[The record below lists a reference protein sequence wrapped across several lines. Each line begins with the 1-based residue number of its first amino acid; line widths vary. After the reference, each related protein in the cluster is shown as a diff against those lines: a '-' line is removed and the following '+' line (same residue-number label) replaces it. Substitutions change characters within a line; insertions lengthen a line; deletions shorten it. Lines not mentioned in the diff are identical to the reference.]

1 MQKNTNM
8 KWSVKMTETNKN
20 LFDDLIDDPFKDSSN
35 ELAAQKS
42 EVTEQQTKSDVTST
56 YEKSFSDEDQR
67 KINEIAKQIK
77 PLDNDGL
84 LLYGQQAQSKLSQF
98 SHQMLTQV
106 QSKDVGPIGSSLRNL
121 MNKLKEV
128 NPDELQKQNKSR
140 LKRIF
145 RRAERSVNE
154 MFSKYQS
161 VGAQV
166 DRISVELQKSQN
178 MLMKD
183 VGLLDQLYE
192 ENKAYFDALNI
203 YIAAAEK
210 KRDELKQN
218 DLVEL
223 ENKVK
228 SSNNQMD
235 VQELADLQ
243 QYINRLEK
251 RIYDLQLSR
260 QITLQSAPQI
270 RMIQNINQ
278 TLAEKIQ
285 SSILTSIPLWKNQMA
300 IALTLLRQQGA
311 SEAQKKVTDTTNE
324 LLLKNSEM
332 LKQNAVRTA
341 EENERGI
348 VDIETLKTTQTNIVD
363 TIQETLRIQED
374 GTRKRQQA
382 EQELQT
388 LEQDLKTKL
397 LQLKDEQHQ
406 LRNTFK
412 S

>member
-1 MQKNTNM
+1 
-8 KWSVKMTETNKN
+8 MTETNKN
-20 LFDDLIDDPFKDSSN
+20 LFDDLIDDPFKDSS
-35 ELAAQKS
+35 EALTIQTS
-42 EVTEQQTKSDVTST
+42 EITEQQTPFDVTST
-56 YEKSFSDEDQR
+56 YEKTFSDEDQR
-67 KINEIAKQIK
+67 KIDEIAKQIK

-84 LLYGQQAQSKLSQF
+84 LLYGQQAQNKLSQF

-106 QSKDVGPIGSSLRNL
+106 QSKDVGPIGNSLRNL

-128 NPDELQKQNKSR
+128 NPDELQKQNQSR

-210 KRDELKQN
+210 KRDELKQHN
-218 DLVEL
+218 LVEL
-223 ENKVK
+223 EQKVK
-228 SSNNQMD
+228 ASNNQMD

-332 LKQNAVRTA
+332 LKQNAIRTA

-382 EQELQT
+382 EQELQS

-397 LQLKDEQHQ
+397 LQLKDEQQQ

>member
-1 MQKNTNM
+1 
-8 KWSVKMTETNKN
+8 MTETNKN
-20 LFDDLIDDPFKDSSN
+20 LFDDLIDDPFKDSS
-35 ELAAQKS
+35 EALTPQTS
-42 EVTEQQTKSDVTST
+42 EITEQQTPSDVTST
-56 YEKSFSDEDQR
+56 YEKTFSDEDQR
-67 KINEIAKQIK
+67 RIDEIAKQIK

-84 LLYGQQAQSKLSQF
+84 LLYGQQAQNKLSQF

-106 QSKDVGPIGSSLRNL
+106 QSKDVGPIGNSLRNL

-128 NPDELQKQNKSR
+128 NPDELQKQNQSR

-210 KRDELKQN
+210 KRDELKQHN
-218 DLVEL
+218 LVDLEQ
-223 ENKVK
+223 KVK
-228 SSNNQMD
+228 ASNNQMD

-300 IALTLLRQQGA
+300 IALSLLRQQGA

-332 LKQNAVRTA
+332 LKQNAIRTA

-382 EQELQT
+382 EQELQS

-397 LQLKDEQHQ
+397 LQLKDEQQQ

>member
-1 MQKNTNM
+1 
-8 KWSVKMTETNKN
+8 MTETNKN
-20 LFDDLIDDPFKDSSN
+20 LFDDLIDDPFKDSS
-35 ELAAQKS
+35 EALTPQTS
-42 EVTEQQTKSDVTST
+42 EITEQQTPSDVTST
-56 YEKSFSDEDQR
+56 YEKTFSDENQR
-67 KINEIAKQIK
+67 KIDEIAKQIK

-84 LLYGQQAQSKLSQF
+84 LLYGQQAQNKLSQF

-106 QSKDVGPIGSSLRNL
+106 QSKDVGPIGNSLRNL

-128 NPDELQKQNKSR
+128 NPDELQKQNQSR

-210 KRDELKQN
+210 KRDELKQHN
-218 DLVEL
+218 LVEL
-223 ENKVK
+223 EQKVK
-228 SSNNQMD
+228 ASNNQMD

-332 LKQNAVRTA
+332 LKQNAIRTA

-382 EQELQT
+382 EQELQS

-397 LQLKDEQHQ
+397 LQLKDEQQQ

>member
-1 MQKNTNM
+1 
-8 KWSVKMTETNKN
+8 MTETNKN
-20 LFDDLIDDPFKDSSN
+20 LFDDLIDDPFKDSS
-35 ELAAQKS
+35 EALTPQTS
-42 EVTEQQTKSDVTST
+42 EITEQQTPSDVTST
-56 YEKSFSDEDQR
+56 YEKTFSDEDQR
-67 KINEIAKQIK
+67 RIDEIAKQIK

-84 LLYGQQAQSKLSQF
+84 LLYGQQAQNKLSQF

-106 QSKDVGPIGSSLRNL
+106 QSKDVGPIGNSLRNL

-128 NPDELQKQNKSR
+128 NPDELQKQNQSR

-183 VGLLDQLYE
+183 VSLLDQLYE

-210 KRDELKQN
+210 KRDELKQHN
-218 DLVEL
+218 LVEL
-223 ENKVK
+223 EQKVK
-228 SSNNQMD
+228 ASNNQMD

-332 LKQNAVRTA
+332 LKQNAIRTA

-382 EQELQT
+382 EQELQS

-397 LQLKDEQHQ
+397 LQLKDEQQQ

>member
-1 MQKNTNM
+1 M
-8 KWSVKMTETNKN
+8 
-20 LFDDLIDDPFKDSSN
+20 
-35 ELAAQKS
+35 
-42 EVTEQQTKSDVTST
+42 
-56 YEKSFSDEDQR
+56 R
-67 KINEIAKQIK
+67 
-77 PLDNDGL
+77 
-84 LLYGQQAQSKLSQF
+84 
-98 SHQMLTQV
+98 
-106 QSKDVGPIGSSLRNL
+106 
-121 MNKLKEV
+121 
-128 NPDELQKQNKSR
+128 
-140 LKRIF
+140 
-145 RRAERSVNE
+145 
-154 MFSKYQS
+154 
-161 VGAQV
+161 
-166 DRISVELQKSQN
+166 
-178 MLMKD
+178 D

-203 YIAAAEK
+203 YIAAAEQ

-223 ENKVK
+223 EKKVK
-228 SSNNQMD
+228 ASNNQMD
-235 VQELADLQ
+235 VQDLADLQ

-332 LKQNAVRTA
+332 LKQNAIRTA

-382 EQELQT
+382 EQELQS

-397 LQLKDEQHQ
+397 LQLKDEQQQ

>member
-1 MQKNTNM
+1 
-8 KWSVKMTETNKN
+8 MTETNKN
-20 LFDDLIDDPFKDSSN
+20 LFDDLIDDPFKDSS
-35 ELAAQKS
+35 EALTPQTS
-42 EVTEQQTKSDVTST
+42 EITEQQTPSDVTST
-56 YEKSFSDEDQR
+56 YEKTFSDEDQR
-67 KINEIAKQIK
+67 RIDEIAKQIK

-84 LLYGQQAQSKLSQF
+84 LLYGQQAQNKLSQF

-106 QSKDVGPIGSSLRNL
+106 QSNDVGPIGNSLRNL

-128 NPDELQKQNKSR
+128 NPDELQKQNQSR

-210 KRDELKQN
+210 KRDELKQHN
-218 DLVEL
+218 LVDLEQ
-223 ENKVK
+223 KVK
-228 SSNNQMD
+228 ASNNQMD

-332 LKQNAVRTA
+332 LKQNAIRTA

-363 TIQETLRIQED
+363 TIQETLRIQEN

-382 EQELQT
+382 EQELQS

-397 LQLKDEQHQ
+397 LQLKDEQQQ

>member
-1 MQKNTNM
+1 
-8 KWSVKMTETNKN
+8 MTETNKN
-20 LFDDLIDDPFKDSSN
+20 LFDDLIDDPFKDSS
-35 ELAAQKS
+35 EALTPQTS
-42 EVTEQQTKSDVTST
+42 EITEQQTPSDVTST
-56 YEKSFSDEDQR
+56 YEKTFSDEDQR
-67 KINEIAKQIK
+67 RIDEIAKQIK

-84 LLYGQQAQSKLSQF
+84 LLYGQQAQNKLSQF

-106 QSKDVGPIGSSLRNL
+106 QSKDVGPIGNSLRNL

-128 NPDELQKQNKSR
+128 NPDELQKQNQSR

-210 KRDELKQN
+210 KRDELKKHN
-218 DLVEL
+218 LVEL
-223 ENKVK
+223 EQKVK
-228 SSNNQMD
+228 VSNNQMD

-332 LKQNAVRTA
+332 LKQNAIRTA

-382 EQELQT
+382 EQELQS

-397 LQLKDEQHQ
+397 LQLKDEQQQ

>member
-1 MQKNTNM
+1 MNM
-8 KWSVKMTETNKN
+8 KWSVTMTETNKN
-20 LFDDLIDDPFKDSSN
+20 LFDDLIDDPFKDSS
-35 ELAAQKS
+35 EALTPQTS
-42 EVTEQQTKSDVTST
+42 EITEQQTPSDVTST
-56 YEKSFSDEDQR
+56 YEKTFSDEDQR
-67 KINEIAKQIK
+67 KIDEIAKQIK

-84 LLYGQQAQSKLSQF
+84 LLYGQQAQNKLSQF

-106 QSKDVGPIGSSLRNL
+106 QSKDVGPIGNSLRNL

-128 NPDELQKQNKSR
+128 NPDELQKQNQSR

-210 KRDELKQN
+210 KRDELKQHN
-218 DLVEL
+218 LVEL
-223 ENKVK
+223 EQKVK
-228 SSNNQMD
+228 ASNNQMD

-332 LKQNAVRTA
+332 LKQNAIRTA

-382 EQELQT
+382 EQELQS

-397 LQLKDEQHQ
+397 LQLKDEQQQ

>member
-1 MQKNTNM
+1 M
-8 KWSVKMTETNKN
+8 KWSVTMTETNKN
-20 LFDDLIDDPFKDSSN
+20 LFDDLIDDPFKDSS
-35 ELAAQKS
+35 EALTPQTS
-42 EVTEQQTKSDVTST
+42 EITEQQTPSDVTST
-56 YEKSFSDEDQR
+56 YEKTFSDEDQR
-67 KINEIAKQIK
+67 RIDEIAKQIK

-84 LLYGQQAQSKLSQF
+84 LLYGQQAQNKLSQF

-106 QSKDVGPIGSSLRNL
+106 QSKDVGPIGNSLRNL

-128 NPDELQKQNKSR
+128 NPDELQKQNQSR

-210 KRDELKQN
+210 KRDELKQHN
-218 DLVEL
+218 LVEL
-223 ENKVK
+223 EQKVK
-228 SSNNQMD
+228 ASNNQMD

-332 LKQNAVRTA
+332 LKQNAIRTA

-382 EQELQT
+382 EQELQS

-397 LQLKDEQHQ
+397 LQLKDEQQQ

>member
-1 MQKNTNM
+1 
-8 KWSVKMTETNKN
+8 
-20 LFDDLIDDPFKDSSN
+20 
-35 ELAAQKS
+35 
-42 EVTEQQTKSDVTST
+42 
-56 YEKSFSDEDQR
+56 
-67 KINEIAKQIK
+67 
-77 PLDNDGL
+77 
-84 LLYGQQAQSKLSQF
+84 
-98 SHQMLTQV
+98 
-106 QSKDVGPIGSSLRNL
+106 
-121 MNKLKEV
+121 
-128 NPDELQKQNKSR
+128 
-140 LKRIF
+140 
-145 RRAERSVNE
+145 
-154 MFSKYQS
+154 
-161 VGAQV
+161 
-166 DRISVELQKSQN
+166 
-178 MLMKD
+178 
-183 VGLLDQLYE
+183 GLLDQLYE

-210 KRDELKQN
+210 KRDELKQHN
-218 DLVEL
+218 LVEL
-223 ENKVK
+223 EQKVK
-228 SSNNQMD
+228 ASNNQMD

-332 LKQNAVRTA
+332 LKQNAIRTA

-382 EQELQT
+382 EQELQS

-397 LQLKDEQHQ
+397 LQLKDEQQQ

>member
-1 MQKNTNM
+1 MNM
-8 KWSVKMTETNKN
+8 KWSVTMTETNKN
-20 LFDDLIDDPFKDSSN
+20 LFDDLIDDPFKDSS
-35 ELAAQKS
+35 EALTPQTS
-42 EVTEQQTKSDVTST
+42 EITEQQTPSDVTST
-56 YEKSFSDEDQR
+56 YEKTFSDEDQR
-67 KINEIAKQIK
+67 RIDEIAKQIK

-84 LLYGQQAQSKLSQF
+84 LLYGQQAQNKLSQF

-106 QSKDVGPIGSSLRNL
+106 QSKDVGPIGNSLRNL

-128 NPDELQKQNKSR
+128 NPDELQKQNQSR

-210 KRDELKQN
+210 KRDELKQHN
-218 DLVEL
+218 LVDLEQ
-223 ENKVK
+223 KVK
-228 SSNNQMD
+228 ASNNQMD

-332 LKQNAVRTA
+332 LKQNAIRTA

-382 EQELQT
+382 EQELQS

-397 LQLKDEQHQ
+397 LQLKDEQQQ

>member
-1 MQKNTNM
+1 
-8 KWSVKMTETNKN
+8 MTETNKN
-20 LFDDLIDDPFKDSSN
+20 LFDDLIDDPFKDSS
-35 ELAAQKS
+35 EALTPQTS
-42 EVTEQQTKSDVTST
+42 EITEQQTPSDVTST
-56 YEKSFSDEDQR
+56 YEKTFSDEDQR
-67 KINEIAKQIK
+67 KIDEIAKQIK

-84 LLYGQQAQSKLSQF
+84 LLYGQQAQNKLSQF

-106 QSKDVGPIGSSLRNL
+106 QSKDVGPIGNSLRNL

-128 NPDELQKQNKSR
+128 NPDELQKQNQSR

-145 RRAERSVNE
+145 RRAERSVNG

-210 KRDELKQN
+210 KRDELKQHN
-218 DLVEL
+218 LLEL
-223 ENKVK
+223 EQKVK
-228 SSNNQMD
+228 ASNNQMD

-332 LKQNAVRTA
+332 LKQNAIRTA

-382 EQELQT
+382 EQELQS

-397 LQLKDEQHQ
+397 LQLKDEQQQ

>member
-1 MQKNTNM
+1 
-8 KWSVKMTETNKN
+8 MTETNKN
-20 LFDDLIDDPFKDSSN
+20 LFDDLIDDPFKDSS
-35 ELAAQKS
+35 EALTPQTS
-42 EVTEQQTKSDVTST
+42 EITEQQTPSDVTST
-56 YEKSFSDEDQR
+56 YEKTFSDEDQR
-67 KINEIAKQIK
+67 RIDEIAKQIK

-84 LLYGQQAQSKLSQF
+84 LLYGQQAQNKLSQF

-106 QSKDVGPIGSSLRNL
+106 QSKDVGPIGNSLRNL

-128 NPDELQKQNKSR
+128 NPDELQKQNQSR

-210 KRDELKQN
+210 KRDELKQHN
-218 DLVEL
+218 LVDLEQ
-223 ENKVK
+223 KVK
-228 SSNNQMD
+228 ASNNQMD
-235 VQELADLQ
+235 VQKLADLQ

-332 LKQNAVRTA
+332 LKQNAIRTA

-382 EQELQT
+382 EQELQS

-397 LQLKDEQHQ
+397 LQLKDEQQQ

>member
-1 MQKNTNM
+1 
-8 KWSVKMTETNKN
+8 MTETNKN
-20 LFDDLIDDPFKDSSN
+20 LFDDLIDDPFKDSS
-35 ELAAQKS
+35 EALTPQTS
-42 EVTEQQTKSDVTST
+42 EITEQQTPSDVTST
-56 YEKSFSDEDQR
+56 YEKTFSDEDQR
-67 KINEIAKQIK
+67 RIDEIAKQIK

-84 LLYGQQAQSKLSQF
+84 LLYGQQAQNKLSQF

-106 QSKDVGPIGSSLRNL
+106 QSKDVGPIGNSLRNL

-128 NPDELQKQNKSR
+128 NPDELQKQNQSR

-210 KRDELKQN
+210 KRDELKQHN
-218 DLVEL
+218 LVDLEQ
-223 ENKVK
+223 KVK
-228 SSNNQMD
+228 ASNNQMD

-332 LKQNAVRTA
+332 LKQNAIRTA

-382 EQELQT
+382 EQELQS

-397 LQLKDEQHQ
+397 LQLKDEQQQ

>member
-1 MQKNTNM
+1 
-8 KWSVKMTETNKN
+8 MTEMNKN

>member
-1 MQKNTNM
+1 
-8 KWSVKMTETNKN
+8 MTETNKN
-20 LFDDLIDDPFKDSSN
+20 LFDDLIDDPFKDSS
-35 ELAAQKS
+35 EALTPQTS
-42 EVTEQQTKSDVTST
+42 EITEQQTPSDVTST
-56 YEKSFSDEDQR
+56 YEKTFSDEDQR
-67 KINEIAKQIK
+67 KIDEIAKQIK

-84 LLYGQQAQSKLSQF
+84 LLYGQQAQNKLSQF

-106 QSKDVGPIGSSLRNL
+106 QSKDVGPIGNSLRNL

-128 NPDELQKQNKSR
+128 NPDELQKQNQSR

-210 KRDELKQN
+210 KRDELKQHN
-218 DLVEL
+218 LVDLEQ
-223 ENKVK
+223 KVK
-228 SSNNQMD
+228 ASNNQMD

-251 RIYDLQLSR
+251 RIYGLQLSR

-332 LKQNAVRTA
+332 LKQNAIRTA

-382 EQELQT
+382 EQELQS

-397 LQLKDEQHQ
+397 LQLKDEQQQ

>member
-1 MQKNTNM
+1 
-8 KWSVKMTETNKN
+8 MTETNKN

-406 LRNTFK
+406 LRKTFK

>member
-1 MQKNTNM
+1 
-8 KWSVKMTETNKN
+8 MTETNKN

-35 ELAAQKS
+35 EITPQEAQ
-42 EVTEQQTKSDVTST
+42 ENEQSGQSDVTST
-56 YEKSFSDEDQR
+56 YEKNFSDEDQR

-84 LLYGQQAQSKLSQF
+84 LLYGQQAQNKLSQF
-98 SHQMLTQV
+98 SHQMLNQV

-128 NPDELQKQNKSR
+128 NPDELQKQNQSR

-145 RRAERSVNE
+145 KRAERSVNE

-178 MLMKD
+178 MLRKD

-203 YIAAAEK
+203 YIAAAEQ

-223 ENKVK
+223 EKKVK
-228 SSNNQMD
+228 ASNNQMD
-235 VQELADLQ
+235 VQDLADLQ

-332 LKQNAVRTA
+332 LKQNAIRTA

-374 GTRKRQQA
+374 GTRKREQA
-382 EQELQT
+382 EQELQS

-397 LQLKDEQHQ
+397 LQLKDEQQQ

>member
-1 MQKNTNM
+1 MNM
-8 KWSVKMTETNKN
+8 KWSVTMTETNKN
-20 LFDDLIDDPFKDSSN
+20 LFDDLIDDPFKDSS
-35 ELAAQKS
+35 EALTPQTS
-42 EVTEQQTKSDVTST
+42 EITEQQTPSDVTST
-56 YEKSFSDEDQR
+56 YEKTFSDEDQR
-67 KINEIAKQIK
+67 KIAEIAKQIK

-84 LLYGQQAQSKLSQF
+84 LLYGQQAQNKLSQF

-106 QSKDVGPIGSSLRNL
+106 QSKDVGPIGNSLRNL

-128 NPDELQKQNKSR
+128 NPDELQKQNQSR

-210 KRDELKQN
+210 KRDELKQHN
-218 DLVEL
+218 LVEL
-223 ENKVK
+223 EQKVK
-228 SSNNQMD
+228 ASNNQMD

-332 LKQNAVRTA
+332 LKQNAIRTA

-382 EQELQT
+382 EQELQS

-397 LQLKDEQHQ
+397 LQLKDEQQQ

>member
-1 MQKNTNM
+1 
-8 KWSVKMTETNKN
+8 MTETNKN
-20 LFDDLIDDPFKDSSN
+20 LFDDLIDDPFKDSS
-35 ELAAQKS
+35 EALTPQTS
-42 EVTEQQTKSDVTST
+42 EITEQQTPSDVTST
-56 YEKSFSDEDQR
+56 YEKTFSDEDQR
-67 KINEIAKQIK
+67 KIDEIAKQIK

-84 LLYGQQAQSKLSQF
+84 LLYGQQAQNKLSQF

-106 QSKDVGPIGSSLRNL
+106 QSKDVGPIGNSLRNL

-128 NPDELQKQNKSR
+128 NPDELQKQNQSR

-210 KRDELKQN
+210 KRDELKKHN
-218 DLVEL
+218 LVEL
-223 ENKVK
+223 EQKVK
-228 SSNNQMD
+228 ASNNQMD

-332 LKQNAVRTA
+332 LKQNAIRTA

-382 EQELQT
+382 EQELQS

-397 LQLKDEQHQ
+397 LQLKDEQQQ

>member
-1 MQKNTNM
+1 
-8 KWSVKMTETNKN
+8 MTETNKN
-20 LFDDLIDDPFKDSSN
+20 LFDDLIDDPFKDSS
-35 ELAAQKS
+35 EALTPQTS
-42 EVTEQQTKSDVTST
+42 EITEQQTPSDVTST
-56 YEKSFSDEDQR
+56 YEKTFSDEDQR
-67 KINEIAKQIK
+67 KIDEIAKQIK

-84 LLYGQQAQSKLSQF
+84 LLYGQQAQNKLSQF

-106 QSKDVGPIGSSLRNL
+106 QSKDVGPIGNSLRNL

-128 NPDELQKQNKSR
+128 NPDELQKQNQSR

-218 DLVEL
+218 NLVEL
-223 ENKVK
+223 EQKVK
-228 SSNNQMD
+228 ASNNQMD

-332 LKQNAVRTA
+332 LKQNAIRTA

-382 EQELQT
+382 EQELQS

-397 LQLKDEQHQ
+397 LQLKDEQQQ

>member
-1 MQKNTNM
+1 
-8 KWSVKMTETNKN
+8 MTETNKN
-20 LFDDLIDDPFKDSSN
+20 LFDDLIDDPFKDSS
-35 ELAAQKS
+35 EALTPQTS
-42 EVTEQQTKSDVTST
+42 EITEQQTPSDVTST
-56 YEKSFSDEDQR
+56 YEKTFSDEDQR
-67 KINEIAKQIK
+67 RIDEIAKQIK

-84 LLYGQQAQSKLSQF
+84 LLYGQQAQNKLSQF

-106 QSKDVGPIGSSLRNL
+106 QSKDVGPIGNSLRNL

-128 NPDELQKQNKSR
+128 NPDELQKQNQSR

-210 KRDELKQN
+210 KRDELKQHN
-218 DLVEL
+218 LVEL
-223 ENKVK
+223 EQKVK
-228 SSNNQMD
+228 ASNNQID

-332 LKQNAVRTA
+332 LKQNAIRTA

-382 EQELQT
+382 EQELQS

-397 LQLKDEQHQ
+397 LQLKDEQQQ

>member
-1 MQKNTNM
+1 
-8 KWSVKMTETNKN
+8 MTETNKN
-20 LFDDLIDDPFKDSSN
+20 LFDDLIDDPFKDSS
-35 ELAAQKS
+35 EALTPQTS
-42 EVTEQQTKSDVTST
+42 EITEQQTPSDVTST
-56 YEKSFSDEDQR
+56 YEKTFSDEDQR
-67 KINEIAKQIK
+67 KIDEIAKQIK

-84 LLYGQQAQSKLSQF
+84 LLYGQQAQNKLSQF

-106 QSKDVGPIGSSLRNL
+106 QSKDVGPIGNSLRNL

-128 NPDELQKQNKSR
+128 NPDELQKQNQFR

-210 KRDELKQN
+210 KRDELKQHN
-218 DLVEL
+218 LVEL
-223 ENKVK
+223 EQKVK
-228 SSNNQMD
+228 ASNNQMD

-332 LKQNAVRTA
+332 LKQNAIRTA

-382 EQELQT
+382 EQELQS

-397 LQLKDEQHQ
+397 LQLKDEQQ
-406 LRNTFK
+406 QMRNTFK

>member
-1 MQKNTNM
+1 MNM
-8 KWSVKMTETNKN
+8 KWSVTMTETNKN
-20 LFDDLIDDPFKDSSN
+20 LFDDLIDDPFKDSS
-35 ELAAQKS
+35 EALTPQTS
-42 EVTEQQTKSDVTST
+42 EITEQQTPSDVTST
-56 YEKSFSDEDQR
+56 YEKTFSDEDQR
-67 KINEIAKQIK
+67 KIDEIAKQIK

-84 LLYGQQAQSKLSQF
+84 LLYGQQAQNKLSQF

-106 QSKDVGPIGSSLRNL
+106 QSKDVGPIGNSLRNL

-128 NPDELQKQNKSR
+128 NPDELQKQNQSR

-210 KRDELKQN
+210 KRDELKQHN
-218 DLVEL
+218 LVEL
-223 ENKVK
+223 EQKVK
-228 SSNNQMD
+228 ASNNQMD

-332 LKQNAVRTA
+332 LKQNAIRTA

-382 EQELQT
+382 EQELQS
-388 LEQDLKTKL
+388 LEQDLKIKL
-397 LQLKDEQHQ
+397 LQLKDEQQQ

>member
-1 MQKNTNM
+1 M
-8 KWSVKMTETNKN
+8 KWSVTMTETNKN
-20 LFDDLIDDPFKDSSN
+20 LFDDLIDNPFKDSS
-35 ELAAQKS
+35 EALTPQTS
-42 EVTEQQTKSDVTST
+42 EITEQQTPSDVTST
-56 YEKSFSDEDQR
+56 YEKTFSDEDQR
-67 KINEIAKQIK
+67 RIDEIAKQIK

-84 LLYGQQAQSKLSQF
+84 LLYGQQAQNKLSQF

-106 QSKDVGPIGSSLRNL
+106 QSKDVGPIGNSLRNL

-128 NPDELQKQNKSR
+128 NPDELQKQNQSR

-210 KRDELKQN
+210 KRDELKQHN
-218 DLVEL
+218 LVDLEQ
-223 ENKVK
+223 KVK
-228 SSNNQMD
+228 ASNNQMD

-332 LKQNAVRTA
+332 LKQNAIRTA

-382 EQELQT
+382 EQELQS

-397 LQLKDEQHQ
+397 LQLKDEQQQ

>member
-1 MQKNTNM
+1 MNM
-8 KWSVKMTETNKN
+8 KWSVTMTETNKN
-20 LFDDLIDDPFKDSSN
+20 LFDDLIDDPFKDSS
-35 ELAAQKS
+35 EALTPQTS
-42 EVTEQQTKSDVTST
+42 EVAEQQTPSDVTST
-56 YEKSFSDEDQR
+56 YEKTFSDEDQR
-67 KINEIAKQIK
+67 RIDEIAKQIK

-84 LLYGQQAQSKLSQF
+84 LLYGQQAQNKLSQF

-106 QSKDVGPIGSSLRNL
+106 QSKDVGPIGNSLRNL

-128 NPDELQKQNKSR
+128 NPDELQKQNQSR

-210 KRDELKQN
+210 KRDELKQHN
-218 DLVEL
+218 LVEL
-223 ENKVK
+223 EQKVK
-228 SSNNQMD
+228 ASNNQMD

-332 LKQNAVRTA
+332 LKQNAIRTA

-382 EQELQT
+382 EQELQS

-397 LQLKDEQHQ
+397 LQLKDEQQQ

>member
-1 MQKNTNM
+1 M
-8 KWSVKMTETNKN
+8 KWSVTMTETNKN
-20 LFDDLIDDPFKDSSN
+20 LFDDLIDDPFKDSS
-35 ELAAQKS
+35 EALTPQTS
-42 EVTEQQTKSDVTST
+42 EITEQQTPSDVTST
-56 YEKSFSDEDQR
+56 YEKTFSDEDQR
-67 KINEIAKQIK
+67 KIDEIAKQIK

-84 LLYGQQAQSKLSQF
+84 LLYGQQAQNKLSQF

-106 QSKDVGPIGSSLRNL
+106 QSKDVGPIGNSLRNL

-128 NPDELQKQNKSR
+128 NPDELQKQNQSR

-210 KRDELKQN
+210 KRDELKQHN
-218 DLVEL
+218 LVEL
-223 ENKVK
+223 EQKVK
-228 SSNNQMD
+228 ASNNQMD

-332 LKQNAVRTA
+332 LKQNAIRTA

-374 GTRKRQQA
+374 GTHKRQQA
-382 EQELQT
+382 EQELQS

-397 LQLKDEQHQ
+397 LQLKDEQQQ

>member
-1 MQKNTNM
+1 
-8 KWSVKMTETNKN
+8 MTETNKN

-251 RIYDLQLSR
+251 RIYDLQL
-260 QITLQSAPQI
+260 
-270 RMIQNINQ
+270 
-278 TLAEKIQ
+278 
-285 SSILTSIPLWKNQMA
+285 
-300 IALTLLRQQGA
+300 
-311 SEAQKKVTDTTNE
+311 
-324 LLLKNSEM
+324 
-332 LKQNAVRTA
+332 
-341 EENERGI
+341 
-348 VDIETLKTTQTNIVD
+348 
-363 TIQETLRIQED
+363 
-374 GTRKRQQA
+374 
-382 EQELQT
+382 
-388 LEQDLKTKL
+388 
-397 LQLKDEQHQ
+397 
-406 LRNTFK
+406 
-412 S
+412 

>member
-1 MQKNTNM
+1 
-8 KWSVKMTETNKN
+8 MTETNKN
-20 LFDDLIDDPFKDSSN
+20 LFDDLIDDPFKDSS
-35 ELAAQKS
+35 EALTPQTS
-42 EVTEQQTKSDVTST
+42 EITEQQTPSDVTST
-56 YEKSFSDEDQR
+56 YEKTFSDEDQR
-67 KINEIAKQIK
+67 KIDEIAKQIK

-84 LLYGQQAQSKLSQF
+84 LLYGQQAQNKLSQF

-106 QSKDVGPIGSSLRNL
+106 QSKDVGPIGNSLRNL

-128 NPDELQKQNKSR
+128 NPDELQKQNQSR

-218 DLVEL
+218 NLVEL
-223 ENKVK
+223 EQKVK
-228 SSNNQMD
+228 ASNNQMD

-332 LKQNAVRTA
+332 LKQNAIRTA

-374 GTRKRQQA
+374 GTRKRKQA
-382 EQELQT
+382 EQELQS

-397 LQLKDEQHQ
+397 LQLKDEQQQ

>member
-1 MQKNTNM
+1 MNM
-8 KWSVKMTETNKN
+8 KWSVTMTETNKN
-20 LFDDLIDDPFKDSSN
+20 LFDDLIDDPFKDSS
-35 ELAAQKS
+35 EALTPQTS
-42 EVTEQQTKSDVTST
+42 EITEQQTPFDVTST
-56 YEKSFSDEDQR
+56 YEKTFSDEDQR
-67 KINEIAKQIK
+67 KIDEIAKQIK

-84 LLYGQQAQSKLSQF
+84 LLYGQQAQNKLSQF

-106 QSKDVGPIGSSLRNL
+106 QSKDVGPIGNSLRNL

-128 NPDELQKQNKSR
+128 NPDELQKQNQSR

-210 KRDELKQN
+210 KRDELKQHN
-218 DLVEL
+218 LVEL
-223 ENKVK
+223 EQKVK
-228 SSNNQMD
+228 ASNNQMD

-332 LKQNAVRTA
+332 LKQNAIRTA

-382 EQELQT
+382 EQELQS

-397 LQLKDEQHQ
+397 LQLKDEQQQ

>member
-1 MQKNTNM
+1 M
-8 KWSVKMTETNKN
+8 KWSVTMTETNKN
-20 LFDDLIDDPFKDSSN
+20 LFDDLIDDPFKDSS
-35 ELAAQKS
+35 EALTPQTS
-42 EVTEQQTKSDVTST
+42 EITEQQTPSDVTST
-56 YEKSFSDEDQR
+56 YEKTFSDEDQR
-67 KINEIAKQIK
+67 KIDEIAKQIK

-84 LLYGQQAQSKLSQF
+84 LLYGQQAQNKLSQF

-106 QSKDVGPIGSSLRNL
+106 QSKDVGPIGNSLRNL

-128 NPDELQKQNKSR
+128 NPDELQKQNQSR

-210 KRDELKQN
+210 KRDELKQHN
-218 DLVEL
+218 LVEL
-223 ENKVK
+223 EQKVK
-228 SSNNQMD
+228 ASNNQMD

-332 LKQNAVRTA
+332 LKQNAIRTA

-374 GTRKRQQA
+374 GTRKRKQA
-382 EQELQT
+382 EQELQS

-397 LQLKDEQHQ
+397 LQLKDEQQQ

>member
-1 MQKNTNM
+1 
-8 KWSVKMTETNKN
+8 MTETNKN
-20 LFDDLIDDPFKDSSN
+20 LFDDLIDDPFKDSS
-35 ELAAQKS
+35 EALTPQTS
-42 EVTEQQTKSDVTST
+42 EITEQQTPSDVTST
-56 YEKSFSDEDQR
+56 YEKTFSDEDQR
-67 KINEIAKQIK
+67 RIDEIAKQIK

-84 LLYGQQAQSKLSQF
+84 LLYGQQAQNKLSQF

-106 QSKDVGPIGSSLRNL
+106 QSKDVGPIGNSLRNL

-128 NPDELQKQNKSR
+128 NPDELQKQNQSR

-210 KRDELKQN
+210 KRDELKQHN
-218 DLVEL
+218 LVEL
-223 ENKVK
+223 EQKVK
-228 SSNNQMD
+228 ASNNQMD

-332 LKQNAVRTA
+332 LKQNAIRTA

-382 EQELQT
+382 EQELQS

-397 LQLKDEQHQ
+397 LQLKDEQQQ

>member
-1 MQKNTNM
+1 
-8 KWSVKMTETNKN
+8 MTETNKN
-20 LFDDLIDDPFKDSSN
+20 LFDDLSDDPFKDSSN
-35 ELAAQKS
+35 ELTPQKA
-42 EVTEQQTKSDVTST
+42 EVSEQQGQSDVTST

-67 KINEIAKQIK
+67 KIDEIAKQIK

-84 LLYGQQAQSKLSQF
+84 LLYGQQAQNKLSQF

-210 KRDELKQN
+210 KRDELKRN
-218 DLVEL
+218 ELVAL

-332 LKQNAVRTA
+332 LKQNAIRTA

-388 LEQDLKTKL
+388 LEEDLKTKL

-406 LRNTFK
+406 LRNSFK

>member
-1 MQKNTNM
+1 
-8 KWSVKMTETNKN
+8 MTETNKN
-20 LFDDLIDDPFKDSSN
+20 LFDDLIDDPFKDSS
-35 ELAAQKS
+35 EALTPQTS
-42 EVTEQQTKSDVTST
+42 EITEQQTPSDVTST
-56 YEKSFSDEDQR
+56 YEKTFSDEDQR
-67 KINEIAKQIK
+67 KIDEIAKQIK

-84 LLYGQQAQSKLSQF
+84 LLYGQQAQNKLSQF

-106 QSKDVGPIGSSLRNL
+106 QSKDVGPIGNSLRNL

-128 NPDELQKQNKSR
+128 NPDELQKQNQSR

-210 KRDELKQN
+210 KRDELKQHN
-218 DLVEL
+218 LVEL
-223 ENKVK
+223 EQKVK
-228 SSNNQMD
+228 ASNNQMD

-332 LKQNAVRTA
+332 LKQNAIRTA

-382 EQELQT
+382 EQELQS
-388 LEQDLKTKL
+388 LEQDLKIKL
-397 LQLKDEQHQ
+397 LQLKDEQQQ

>member
-1 MQKNTNM
+1 
-8 KWSVKMTETNKN
+8 MTETNKN
-20 LFDDLIDDPFKDSSN
+20 LFDDLIDDPFKDSS
-35 ELAAQKS
+35 EALTPQTS
-42 EVTEQQTKSDVTST
+42 EVTEQQTPSYVTST
-56 YEKSFSDEDQR
+56 YEKTFSDEDQR
-67 KINEIAKQIK
+67 RIDEIAKQIK

-84 LLYGQQAQSKLSQF
+84 LLYGQQAQNKLSQF

-106 QSKDVGPIGSSLRNL
+106 QSKDVGPIGNSLRNL

-128 NPDELQKQNKSR
+128 NPDELQKQNQSR

-145 RRAERSVNE
+145 RRAECSVNE

-210 KRDELKQN
+210 KRDELKQHN
-218 DLVEL
+218 LVEL
-223 ENKVK
+223 EQKVK
-228 SSNNQMD
+228 ASNNQMD

-332 LKQNAVRTA
+332 LKQNAIRTA

-382 EQELQT
+382 EQELQN

-397 LQLKDEQHQ
+397 LQLKDEQQQ

>member
-1 MQKNTNM
+1 M
-8 KWSVKMTETNKN
+8 KRSVIMTETNKN
-20 LFDDLIDDPFKDSSN
+20 LFDDLIDDTFKDSSN
-35 ELAAQKS
+35 EIAPQEAQ
-42 EVTEQQTKSDVTST
+42 ENEQSGQSDVTST
-56 YEKSFSDEDQR
+56 YEKNFSDEDQQ

-84 LLYGQQAQSKLSQF
+84 LLYGQQAQNKLSQF
-98 SHQMLTQV
+98 SHQMLNQV

-128 NPDELQKQNKSR
+128 NPDELQKQNQSR

-145 RRAERSVNE
+145 KRAERSVNE

-203 YIAAAEK
+203 YIAAAEQ

-218 DLVEL
+218 DLVDL
-223 ENKVK
+223 EKKVK
-228 SSNNQMD
+228 ASNNQMD
-235 VQELADLQ
+235 VQDLADLQ

-332 LKQNAVRTA
+332 LKQNAIRTA

-382 EQELQT
+382 EQELQS
-388 LEQDLKTKL
+388 LEQDLK
-397 LQLKDEQHQ
+397 
-406 LRNTFK
+406 
-412 S
+412 

>member
-1 MQKNTNM
+1 
-8 KWSVKMTETNKN
+8 MTETNKN
-20 LFDDLIDDPFKDSSN
+20 LFDDLIDDPFKDSS
-35 ELAAQKS
+35 EALTPQTS
-42 EVTEQQTKSDVTST
+42 EITEQQTPSDVTST
-56 YEKSFSDEDQR
+56 YEKTFSDEDQR
-67 KINEIAKQIK
+67 KIDEIAKQIK

-84 LLYGQQAQSKLSQF
+84 LLYGQQAQNKLSQF

-106 QSKDVGPIGSSLRNL
+106 QSKDVGPIGNSLRNL

-128 NPDELQKQNKSR
+128 NPDELQKQNQSR

-210 KRDELKQN
+210 KCDELKQHN
-218 DLVEL
+218 LVEL
-223 ENKVK
+223 EQKVK
-228 SSNNQMD
+228 ASNNQMD

-332 LKQNAVRTA
+332 LKQNAIRTA

-382 EQELQT
+382 EQELQS

-397 LQLKDEQHQ
+397 LQLKDEQQQ

>member
-1 MQKNTNM
+1 
-8 KWSVKMTETNKN
+8 MTVTNKN
-20 LFDDLIDDPFKDSSN
+20 LFDDLIDDPFKDSS
-35 ELAAQKS
+35 EALTPQTS
-42 EVTEQQTKSDVTST
+42 EITEQQTPSDVTST
-56 YEKSFSDEDQR
+56 YEKTFSDEDQR
-67 KINEIAKQIK
+67 KIDEIAKQIK

-84 LLYGQQAQSKLSQF
+84 LLYGQQAQNKLSQF

-106 QSKDVGPIGSSLRNL
+106 QSKDVGPIGNSLRNL

-128 NPDELQKQNKSR
+128 NPDELQKQNQSR

-210 KRDELKQN
+210 KRDELKQHN
-218 DLVEL
+218 LVEL
-223 ENKVK
+223 EQKVK
-228 SSNNQMD
+228 ASNNQMD

-332 LKQNAVRTA
+332 LKQNAIRTA

-382 EQELQT
+382 EQELQS

-397 LQLKDEQHQ
+397 LQLKDEQQQ